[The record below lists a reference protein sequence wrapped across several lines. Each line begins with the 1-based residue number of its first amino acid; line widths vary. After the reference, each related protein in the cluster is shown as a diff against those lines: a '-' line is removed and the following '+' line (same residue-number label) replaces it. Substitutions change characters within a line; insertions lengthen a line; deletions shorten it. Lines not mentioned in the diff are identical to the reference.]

1 MSAISEIIV
10 REYFEI
16 HNFLVRQ
23 QRKHIP
29 RTEKED
35 EEVDFLVYN
44 PEPTGM
50 IEKFPIILDSTKL
63 KAVSCAI
70 VSVKGWHTDIVSPSI
85 VKKITSDLEQFVK
98 KDYQKYCANLT
109 SAPLKILVLPSITT
123 NKEQQLKTLELL
135 YNSGVDAVLQFRT
148 ILWDLVNY
156 VHVNRNYS
164 KSDVLQ
170 VIRILKAYDFFK
182 EPQLSLFGRRRRT
195 VKSVSSTKNIDTADN
210 DTIGNAE

>member
-35 EEVDFLVYN
+35 EEVDFIVYN
-44 PEPTGM
+44 PEPTGT
-50 IEKFPIILDSTKL
+50 IEKLPVILDSEKL
-63 KAVSCAI
+63 KSVSCAI

-98 KDYQKYCANLT
+98 KDYRKYCANL
-109 SAPLKILVLPSITT
+109 SATPLKIVVMPSITT
-123 NKEQQLKTLELL
+123 NKEQRLKTLELL
-135 YNSGVDAVLQFRT
+135 YNAGIDAVLQFRT

-156 VHVNRNYS
+156 VQVNRNYS

-182 EPQLSLFGRRRRT
+182 EPQMMLFGRRHRT
-195 VKSVSSTKNIDTADN
+195 VKSIGPTKNSNTGN
-210 DTIGNAE
+210 DTNGNAG

>member
-35 EEVDFLVYN
+35 EEVDFIVYN
-44 PEPTGM
+44 PEPTGT
-50 IEKFPIILDSTKL
+50 IEKLPVILDSEKL

-98 KDYQKYCANLT
+98 KDCQKYCANL
-109 SAPLKILVLPSITT
+109 SATPLKIVVLPSITT
-123 NKEQQLKTLELL
+123 NREQRLKTLELL
-135 YNSGVDAVLQFRT
+135 YNAGVDAVLQFRT

-156 VHVNRNYS
+156 VQVNRNYS

-182 EPQLSLFGRRRRT
+182 EPQMMLFGRRRRT
-195 VKSVSSTKNIDTADN
+195 VKSISPTKNDT
-210 DTIGNAE
+210 TGNAK